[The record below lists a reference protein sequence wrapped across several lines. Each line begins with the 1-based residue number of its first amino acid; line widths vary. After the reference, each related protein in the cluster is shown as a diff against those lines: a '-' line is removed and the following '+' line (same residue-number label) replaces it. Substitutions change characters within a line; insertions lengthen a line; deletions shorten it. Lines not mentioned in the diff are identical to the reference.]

1 MAAPYQNFKT
11 ESQINY
17 EREALREARKSVIQ
31 KAKRQYEES
40 EKKKEKARLAGE
52 GTWMLSSVS
61 DRIDREEEAMKKL
74 KKKKKK
80 EHKKQKKKEKKK
92 SKKDSSSDLDSSS
105 SDSEHQWIEKVGDD
119 SKAQVKS
126 ISGPSLQPGQ
136 NVRELNPYW
145 KDGGTGLP
153 EIKPTT
159 SGLQGLT
166 GAGDGGL
173 SWLLKAYERCEQ
185 QAKKE
190 GRQLEDVAAERYGSL
205 KKLQAMIEEA
215 KGTKSRVRSQREIIQ
230 EHYTAKTQN
239 FVKRDVDHVLHLVKK
254 TAKGCQV
261 MRVTAKTM
269 IAKDIVTENKT
280 GMNKADRTGI
290 MIKEKTGDSD
300 ENEQA
305 GVSRREKER
314 LRDSGFKG
322 RPVISAGWKKQEF
335 HKPEK
340 SSNIQEAEWRSGS
353 IKRQMQENAQSS
365 SSSSSSSS
373 SGDELSSEEK
383 RQTERK
389 PQIPAV
395 TILSE
400 GDMNALGAKI
410 LRAEMMGDTVSASI
424 IIAESHFKF
433 LFWRKHNVQRWSK
446 GLLPHHSHSKQQW
459 QGSKVK
465 ESDEDNVVVLTR
477 TGRDGIV
484 RPLPEQTY
492 GREVRGKQRKKK
504 NVETHSRKGER
515 TKYFDDDDRH
525 DLKKLVEQEKLGTA
539 EDQNAMFAR
548 LAGRSKEQTDDD
560 FQVDDI
566 FISKAARQQSD
577 ARAEEKERSKA
588 IFEHRK
594 ITAAMDKCHF
604 CFDKVPK
611 HLIIAIGR
619 KVYLCLPSH
628 RSLTPGHCLIV
639 PMQHVSSGTSVDED
653 VWREVQAFR
662 KSLVRM
668 FASKDQDLI
677 VMEASMHLKHFPHM
691 CVECIPLDQET
702 GSMAPIYFK
711 KAIMEAGPEW
721 SNNKKLV
728 DLSKKDIRHAIPK
741 GFPYFSVDFGLQGG
755 FAHVIEDEQ
764 RFPSYFGREIVGG
777 MLDAEPALWRK
788 PHREVFEDQ
797 RCKVLEFAE
806 WWKPY
811 DWTQQLSKDD

>member
-1 MAAPYQNFKT
+1 METFIDEKT
-11 ESQINY
+11 NMPKIVKRDDWMCST
-17 EREALREARKSVIQ
+17 SVAEIKDQ
-31 KAKRQYEES
+31 KGPHKHFTAN
-40 EKKKEKARLAGE
+40 
-52 GTWMLSSVS
+52 SSS
-61 DRIDREEEAMKKL
+61 SSL
-74 KKKKKK
+74 KKKF
-80 EHKKQKKKEKKK
+80 
-92 SKKDSSSDLDSSS
+92 
-105 SDSEHQWIEKVGDD
+105 
-119 SKAQVKS
+119 A
-126 ISGPSLQPGQ
+126 
-136 NVRELNPYW
+136 
-145 KDGGTGLP
+145 
-153 EIKPTT
+153 KP
-159 SGLQGLT
+159 
-166 GAGDGGL
+166 
-173 SWLLKAYERCEQ
+173 
-185 QAKKE
+185 
-190 GRQLEDVAAERYGSL
+190 
-205 KKLQAMIEEA
+205 
-215 KGTKSRVRSQREIIQ
+215 
-230 EHYTAKTQN
+230 
-239 FVKRDVDHVLHLVKK
+239 
-254 TAKGCQV
+254 
-261 MRVTAKTM
+261 
-269 IAKDIVTENKT
+269 
-280 GMNKADRTGI
+280 
-290 MIKEKTGDSD
+290 GDSD

-305 GVSRREKER
+305 WVSRREKER

-353 IKRQMQENAQSS
+353 TKRQRQENAQSS
-365 SSSSSSSS
+365 SSSSSLSS
-373 SGDELSSEEK
+373 SGDESSSEEN

-410 LRAEMMGDTVSASI
+410 LRAEMMGDTELAQKLKDQLEEAQRAKAELGTSSTSQSQQAAMAS
-424 IIAESHFKF
+424 
-433 LFWRKHNVQRWSK
+433 
-446 GLLPHHSHSKQQW
+446 
-459 QGSKVK
+459 SKVK
-465 ESDEDNVVVLTR
+465 ETDEDNVVVLTR

-728 DLSKKDIRHAIPK
+728 DLSKKDIRHA
-741 GFPYFSVDFGLQGG
+741 GG

-788 PHREVFEDQ
+788 HHREVFEDQ